1 MIKLLR
7 QNNSQSIVDG
17 QSNEASIHIAHNLHK
32 LPSRV
37 YLGCVFLRKSRIGF
51 LNPKESE
58 KGFCVS
64 LPNRLIQD
72 LSDHGAL
79 KEPKNPLWKWILRF
93 F

>member
-37 YLGCVFLRKSRIGF
+37 FFADNFRKCATINAFNSFIESRWEYF
-51 LNPKESE
+51 FKET
-58 KGFCVS
+58 
-64 LPNRLIQD
+64 RL
-72 LSDHGAL
+72 
-79 KEPKNPLWKWILRF
+79 
-93 F
+93 